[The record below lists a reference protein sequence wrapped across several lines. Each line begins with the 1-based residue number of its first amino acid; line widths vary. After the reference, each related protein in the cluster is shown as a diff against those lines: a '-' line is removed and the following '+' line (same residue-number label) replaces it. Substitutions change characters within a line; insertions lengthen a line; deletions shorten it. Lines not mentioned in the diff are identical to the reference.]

1 MTKPDKKMWQRLAFA
16 FAFLVVIV
24 YFYPHPHASHYKYEQ
39 GRPWNYAKLIAPFDV
54 PVHPDS
60 ASVSEALDSLQAS
73 FVPIYT
79 RASVNVDS
87 IVNVAVKRM
96 NALQAPN
103 TLPQITAAGD
113 TRQRFYTSL
122 KQVLTSSYNKGVISD
137 TLPSFLEGYSA
148 NKMRMLEGKV
158 LHEVSTRQFVRM
170 NNLLQHIDSLAASN
184 NCSRLLQNSGL
195 QAMLSPSIVFDEAE
209 NTRILANEKALI
221 TIDRGVIQR
230 GQTIIDKGAVITSQ
244 DYTNLRTY
252 EQMLQSQQNETQ
264 RNDFLMLCG
273 QFLYVALL
281 LAAFMVFLYY
291 YEPQIWDN
299 TRAVLF
305 LLSLIGVFFLLAA
318 MVEAFMPGGIY
329 ILPMAVVP
337 ILILVFFDARV
348 ALWTSIVSALLCS
361 AITTFPLE
369 FILMQFVAT
378 SATIYSLRDLTQ
390 RSQLLRTS
398 LFVGLAYWV
407 SYVALELMF
416 NGSFDDFSWRIFA
429 SLTVNAVLTSMTYAL
444 MFVVERTFG
453 FTSNIT
459 LVELTDVNTPLLR
472 KLSDECPGTFQ
483 HSVAVSTLATDAAR
497 LVNANELLV
506 RAGAMYHDIGK
517 MNNPIFFT
525 ENQHGVNPH
534 DGLNALK
541 SAEIII
547 SHVTDGIKLAERARL
562 PQIIQN
568 FIREHHG
575 AGKAKYF
582 YITYCREH
590 PDEVIDTKPFT
601 YPGPNP
607 RSLETSILMM
617 ADSVEAA
624 SRSLTEHTQKAVA
637 DLVDKIIDGQINEGL
652 HNDSPLSFRDVRT
665 IKQAFIKRI
674 LTMYH
679 SRISYPDAPS
689 NSNSVQV

>member
-1 MTKPDKKMWQRLAFA
+1 M
-16 FAFLVVIV
+16 
-24 YFYPHPHASHYKYEQ
+24 
-39 GRPWNYAKLIAPFDV
+39 N
-54 PVHPDS
+54 
-60 ASVSEALDSLQAS
+60 SLQAPS
-73 FVPIYT
+73 
-79 RASVNVDS
+79 
-87 IVNVAVKRM
+87 
-96 NALQAPN
+96 
-103 TLPQITAAGD
+103 TLPQITAAVD
-113 TRQRFYTSL
+113 KRSRFYAAL
-122 KQVLTSSYNKGVISD
+122 RQYLTASYTKGVISD

-148 NKMRMLEGKV
+148 SKMRMLNGKV
-158 LHEVSTRQFVRM
+158 LQEVSTRHFVRLSAM
-170 NNLLQHIDSLAASN
+170 VQHIDSLANSS

-195 QAMLSPSIVFDEAE
+195 QAMLVPSIVFDEAE

-230 GQTIIDKGAVITSQ
+230 GQTIIDKGAIISSQ

-252 EQMLQSQQNETQ
+252 EQMLQTQNNETQ
-264 RNDFLMLCG
+264 RNDLLMLIG
-273 QFLYVALL
+273 QILYVATI
-281 LAAFMVFLYY
+281 LAAFMGYLYFFDPKVWQNY
-291 YEPQIWDN
+291 
-299 TRAVLF
+299 RAMLF
-305 LLSLIGVFFLLAA
+305 LLSMMGLFFLLAA
-318 MVEAFMPGGIY
+318 LIEAFLPGGIY
-329 ILPMAVVP
+329 LLPMTIVP
-337 ILILVFFDARV
+337 ILILVFFNPRL
-348 ALWTSIVSALLCS
+348 ALWTTIAEVLLCA

-369 FILMQFVAT
+369 FILLQFAAA
-378 SATIYSLRDLTQ
+378 SAAVFSLRELTQ

-398 LFVGLAYWV
+398 LFVGASYWV
-407 SYVALELMF
+407 AYISLQLML
-416 NGSFDDFSWRIFA
+416 NGSFDDFSWRIIA
-429 SLTVNAVLTSMTYAL
+429 SLTVNAVLTSMTYVL

-459 LVELTDVNTPLLR
+459 LVELTDGNSPLLR
-472 KLSDECPGTFQ
+472 KLCDECPGTFQ
-483 HSVAVSTLATDAAR
+483 HSVAVGTLATDAAR

-534 DGLNALK
+534 DGLSALK

-547 SHVTDGIKLAERARL
+547 SHITDGVRLAEKAKL
-562 PQIIQN
+562 PEVVIN

-582 YITYCREH
+582 YITYCRDH
-590 PDEVIDTKPFT
+590 PDEYVDPAPFT

-624 SRSLTEHTQKAVA
+624 SRSLTEHTQKAVT
-637 DLVDKIIDGQINEGL
+637 DLVNKIIDSQINEGL
-652 HNDSPLSFRDVRT
+652 HNNSPLSFRDVGT

-679 SRISYPDAPS
+679 SRISYPDAPTTPKTA
-689 NSNSVQV
+689 Q

>member
-1 MTKPDKKMWQRLAFA
+1 MTNPDKTLWQRIALA

-60 ASVSEALDSLQAS
+60 ASVSQALDSLQAS
-73 FVPIYT
+73 FVPIFT

-96 NALQAPN
+96 NALQTPSA
-103 TLPQITAAGD
+103 LPQMTAVVD
-113 TRQRFYTSL
+113 TRTRFYSSL
-122 KQVLTSSYNKGVISD
+122 RQYLTSAYNKGVISD

-148 NKMRMLEGKV
+148 NKMRMLNGKV
-158 LHEVSTRQFVRM
+158 LHEVSTRQFVRITAM
-170 NNLLQHIDSLAASN
+170 MQHIDSLAN
-184 NCSRLLQNSGL
+184 VNKCSRLLQNSGL
-195 QAMLSPSIVFDEAE
+195 QAMLVPSIVFDEAE

-230 GQTIIDKGAVITSQ
+230 GQTIIDKGAIISSQ

-252 EQMLQSQQNETQ
+252 EQMLQSQNSETQ
-264 RNDFLMLCG
+264 RNDFLMLIG
-273 QFLYVALL
+273 QILYVATILIAL
-281 LAAFMVFLYY
+281 MGYIYFFDPKVW
-291 YEPQIWDN
+291 QN
-299 TRAVLF
+299 NRALLF
-305 LLSLIGVFFLLAA
+305 LLSMTGIFFLLAA
-318 MVEAFMPGGIY
+318 IIEAFLPGGIY
-329 ILPMAVVP
+329 LLPMAIVP
-337 ILILVFFDARV
+337 ILILVFLNARL
-348 ALWTSIVSALLCS
+348 ALWTSIAGVLLCA

-369 FILMQFVAT
+369 FILLQFAAT
-378 SATIYSLRDLTQ
+378 AAAVFSLRELTQ

-398 LFVGLAYWV
+398 VFVGVAYWIAYI
-407 SYVALELMF
+407 SLQLML
-416 NGSFDDFSWRIFA
+416 NGSFDDFSWRIVA
-429 SLTVNAVLTSMTYAL
+429 SLTVNAVLTSMTYVL
-444 MFVVERTFG
+444 MFVIERVFG

-459 LVELTDVNTPLLR
+459 LVELTDGNSPLLR
-472 KLSDECPGTFQ
+472 KLCDECPGTFQ
-483 HSVAVSTLATDAAR
+483 HSVAVGTLATDAAR
-497 LVNANELLV
+497 LVGANELLV
-506 RAGAMYHDIGK
+506 RAGAMYHDVGK

-534 DGLNALK
+534 DGLTALK

-547 SHVTDGIKLAERARL
+547 GHVTDGVRIATKAKL
-562 PQIIQN
+562 PDVVID

-582 YITYCREH
+582 YITYCRNH
-590 PDEVIDTKPFT
+590 PDEYVDPAPFT

-624 SRSLTEHTQKAVA
+624 SRSLTEHTQKAVT
-637 DLVDKIIDGQINEGL
+637 DLVDKIIDGQIAEGL
-652 HNDSPLSFRDVRT
+652 HNNSPLSFRDVGT
-665 IKQAFIKRI
+665 IKAAFVKRI

-679 SRISYPDAPS
+679 SRISYPDAPTAPKTA
-689 NSNSVQV
+689 Q

>member
-1 MTKPDKKMWQRLAFA
+1 
-16 FAFLVVIV
+16 
-24 YFYPHPHASHYKYEQ
+24 
-39 GRPWNYAKLIAPFDV
+39 
-54 PVHPDS
+54 
-60 ASVSEALDSLQAS
+60 
-73 FVPIYT
+73 
-79 RASVNVDS
+79 
-87 IVNVAVKRM
+87 
-96 NALQAPN
+96 
-103 TLPQITAAGD
+103 
-113 TRQRFYTSL
+113 
-122 KQVLTSSYNKGVISD
+122 
-137 TLPSFLEGYSA
+137 
-148 NKMRMLEGKV
+148 
-158 LHEVSTRQFVRM
+158 
-170 NNLLQHIDSLAASN
+170 
-184 NCSRLLQNSGL
+184 
-195 QAMLSPSIVFDEAE
+195 
-209 NTRILANEKALI
+209 
-221 TIDRGVIQR
+221 
-230 GQTIIDKGAVITSQ
+230 
-244 DYTNLRTY
+244 
-252 EQMLQSQQNETQ
+252 
-264 RNDFLMLCG
+264 
-273 QFLYVALL
+273 
-281 LAAFMVFLYY
+281 
-291 YEPQIWDN
+291 
-299 TRAVLF
+299 
-305 LLSLIGVFFLLAA
+305 
-318 MVEAFMPGGIY
+318 
-329 ILPMAVVP
+329 
-337 ILILVFFDARV
+337 
-348 ALWTSIVSALLCS
+348 
-361 AITTFPLE
+361 
-369 FILMQFVAT
+369 
-378 SATIYSLRDLTQ
+378 
-390 RSQLLRTS
+390 
-398 LFVGLAYWV
+398 
-407 SYVALELMF
+407 
-416 NGSFDDFSWRIFA
+416 
-429 SLTVNAVLTSMTYAL
+429 

>member
-1 MTKPDKKMWQRLAFA
+1 MTNPDKTFWKRMMLA

-54 PVHPDS
+54 PIHPDS
-60 ASVSEALDSLQAS
+60 AAVSQALDSLQSA
-73 FVPIYT
+73 FVPIFT
-79 RASVNVDS
+79 RATVNVDS
-87 IVNVAVKRM
+87 IYNLAVKRM
-96 NALQAPN
+96 NSLQAPS
-103 TLPQITAAGD
+103 TLPQITAAVD
-113 TRQRFYTSL
+113 KRSRFYAAL
-122 KQVLTSSYNKGVISD
+122 RQYLTASYTKGVISD

-148 NKMRMLEGKV
+148 SKMRMLNGKV
-158 LHEVSTRQFVRM
+158 LQEVSTRHFVRLSAM
-170 NNLLQHIDSLAASN
+170 VQHIDSLANSS

-195 QAMLSPSIVFDEAE
+195 QAMLVPSIVFDEAE

-230 GQTIIDKGAVITSQ
+230 GQTIIDKGAIISSQ

-252 EQMLQSQQNETQ
+252 EQMLQSQNNETQ
-264 RNDFLMLCG
+264 RNDLLMLIG
-273 QFLYVALL
+273 QILYVATI
-281 LAAFMVFLYY
+281 LAAFMGYLYFFD
-291 YEPQIWDN
+291 PKIWQN
-299 TRAVLF
+299 YRAMLF
-305 LLSLIGVFFLLAA
+305 LLSMMGLFFLLAA
-318 MVEAFMPGGIY
+318 LIEAFLPGGIY
-329 ILPMAVVP
+329 LLPMAIVP
-337 ILILVFFDARV
+337 ILILVFFNPRL
-348 ALWTSIVSALLCS
+348 ALWTTIAEVLLCA

-369 FILMQFVAT
+369 FILLQFAAA
-378 SATIYSLRDLTQ
+378 SAAVFSLRELTQ

-398 LFVGLAYWV
+398 LFVGASYWV
-407 SYVALELMF
+407 AYISLQLML
-416 NGSFDDFSWRIFA
+416 NGSFDDFSWRIIA
-429 SLTVNAVLTSMTYAL
+429 SLTVNAVLTSMTYVL

-459 LVELTDVNTPLLR
+459 LVELTDGNSPLLR
-472 KLSDECPGTFQ
+472 KLCDECPGTFQ
-483 HSVAVSTLATDAAR
+483 HSVAVGTLATDAAR

-534 DGLNALK
+534 DGLSALK

-547 SHVTDGIKLAERARL
+547 SHITDGVRLAEKAKL
-562 PQIIQN
+562 PEVVIN

-582 YITYCREH
+582 YITYCRDH
-590 PDEVIDTKPFT
+590 PDEYVDPAPFT

-624 SRSLTEHTQKAVA
+624 SRSLTEHTQKAVT
-637 DLVDKIIDGQINEGL
+637 DLVNKIIDSQINEGL
-652 HNDSPLSFRDVRT
+652 HNNSPLSFRDVGT

-679 SRISYPDAPS
+679 SRISYPDAPTAPKTA
-689 NSNSVQV
+689 Q

>member
-1 MTKPDKKMWQRLAFA
+1 MTKLDKKLWQRIFLA

-24 YFYPHPHASHYKYEQ
+24 YFYPHHHSSHYKYEQ

-60 ASVSEALDSLQAS
+60 ASVSQSLDSLQSS
-73 FVPIYT
+73 FVPIFMRVT
-79 RASVNVDS
+79 VNVDS
-87 IVNVAVKRM
+87 IVNVAIKRM
-96 NALQAPN
+96 NSLQAPN
-103 TLPQITAAGD
+103 TLPQITAASD
-113 TRQRFYTSL
+113 TRQKFYGSL
-122 KQVLTSSYNKGVISD
+122 RSYLTQSYQKGVISD

-148 NKMRMLEGKV
+148 NKMRMLDGKV
-158 LHEVSTRQFVRM
+158 LHEVSTKQFVRVTAM
-170 NNLLQHIDSLAASN
+170 VQRIDSMAASN

-195 QAMLSPSIVFDEAE
+195 QAMLTPSIVFDEDE
-209 NTRILANEKALI
+209 NRRILANEKALI

-230 GQTIIDKGAVITSQ
+230 GQTIIDKGAIVTPQ

-252 EQMLQSQQNETQ
+252 EQMLQTQLNESQ

-273 QFLYVALL
+273 QILYVALI
-281 LAAFMVFLYY
+281 LAAFLGYLYF
-291 YEPQIWDN
+291 YEPKIWN
-299 TRAVLF
+299 NYKAVLF
-305 LLSLIGVFFLLAA
+305 LLTLNSIFFLLAA
-318 MVEAFMPGGIY
+318 IIEAYLPGGIY
-329 ILPMAVVP
+329 LLPMAIVP
-337 ILILVFFDARV
+337 ILVFVFFDARV
-348 ALWTSIVSALLCS
+348 ALWTSIIGMLLCG
-361 AITTFPLE
+361 AITAFPLE
-369 FILMQFVAT
+369 FVLLQFVA
-378 SATIYSLRDLTQ
+378 AAAAVFSLRDLTQ

-407 SYVALELMF
+407 AYVSLQLMM

-429 SLTVNAVLTSMTYAL
+429 SLTVNAVLTSMTYVL
-444 MFVVERTFG
+444 MFVVERAFG

-472 KLSDECPGTFQ
+472 ALSDECPGTFQ
-483 HSVAVSTLATDAAR
+483 HAVAVGTLATDAAR
-497 LVNANELLV
+497 LVKANELLV

-517 MNNPIFFT
+517 MSNPMFFT

-534 DGLNALK
+534 DGLSPLK

-547 SHVTDGIKLAERARL
+547 SHVTDGIKIAEKYKL
-562 PQIIQN
+562 PQEIQN

-575 AGKAKYF
+575 AGTAKYF
-582 YITYCREH
+582 YITYCRQHE
-590 PDEVIDTKPFT
+590 DEIIDAKPFM

-624 SRSLTEHTQKAVA
+624 SRSLKEHTQKAVT
-637 DLVDKIIDGQINEGL
+637 DLVDKIVDGQIAEGL
-652 HNDSPLSFRDVRT
+652 HNNSPLSFKDVAT
-665 IKQAFIKRI
+665 IKQAFVKRI

-679 SRISYPDAPS
+679 SRISYPDAPKPTAAKS
-689 NSNSVQV
+689 